1 MTDEPITKSPAISRK
16 EAEELIAKMA
26 RDLASA
32 MGHGGAN
39 VQVGVQDQ
47 RFTKLKD
54 WFNMS
59 LGTVAL
65 GVTTFAAVQFFQMKE
80 SIIDLN
86 GKISVVIAQRE
97 VDNKRQDDR
106 YYDLADRVRRVEDR
120 K

>member
-1 MTDEPITKSPAISRK
+1 MSEPSTRSPAISRK

-26 RDLASA
+26 RDLAAA

-39 VQVGVQDQ
+39 VNVGVQDQ
-47 RFTKLKD
+47 RFSKLKD
-54 WFNMS
+54 WFNMA
-59 LGTVAL
+59 LGTTAL
-65 GVTTFAAVQFFQMKE
+65 GVIAFAALQFFQMKE

-97 VDNKRQDDR
+97 LDNKRQDDR
-106 YYDLADRVRRVEDR
+106 YLDLADRIRRVEDR